1 MSLESLA
8 LSEVQPSPGGSRSGA
23 ADGASGHEMVFR
35 PVVDLDSGAVLAV
48 DADLAP
54 SGGRSQAEW
63 PADPAAVAE
72 QLARL
77 VRNATARESLLPL
90 VLPLP
95 AQAVTASPEVFQL
108 FEDTLR
114 RCGRRPRDVT
124 VMLGPDLPHVA
135 REALVRTIAR
145 LREQGFRCALGTSA
159 VAPDLLLET
168 TPFLLRIDPG
178 IVAGLPG
185 DQRLAALVD
194 GLARIG
200 HGAGVF
206 PVAAGVTSD
215 EQVHRLREAGVRLA
229 QGPLFADDAWTPGDR
244 VVTVPA
250 ASVESASAR
259 HDSGPPITEFMRP
272 PVAMNTDATAE
283 EVLDAF
289 SGDTALN
296 SVVLIDHRD
305 RPAALIDRARF
316 LLAVTGPYGHALH
329 AKRPAHRL
337 ADTPRTVPRNYRAMA
352 ALRAAGADRERVY
365 DDLITVNEFGQ
376 CTGIVHVGDLIQS
389 LAGDGA

>member
-8 LSEVQPSPGGSRSGA
+8 LSEVQSSPGGSRSDA
-23 ADGASGHEMVFR
+23 ADGAAGHEVVFR

-54 SGGRSQAEW
+54 SGGRPQPEW

-77 VRNATARESLLPL
+77 VRSATARESLLPL

-95 AQAVTASPEVFQL
+95 AQAMTASPEVFQL

-135 REALVRTIAR
+135 REPLVRAIAR

-229 QGPLFADDAWTPGDR
+229 QGPLFADDAWMPGDR
-244 VVTVPA
+244 VVTVPV
-250 ASVESASAR
+250 ASVESAGAR

-337 ADTPRTVPRNYRAMA
+337 ADPPRTVPRNYRAMA

>member
-1 MSLESLA
+1 MSL
-8 LSEVQPSPGGSRSGA
+8 QSPVSNDVPPAPDGHGSDAG
-23 ADGASGHEMVFR
+23 GASGEAPLFR

-48 DADLAP
+48 DADIRP
-54 SGGRSQAEW
+54 VGGWSRAEW
-63 PADPAAVAE
+63 PADPAVAAE
-72 QLARL
+72 RLARL
-77 VRNATARESLLPL
+77 VRSAAARESLLPL

-95 AQAVTASPEVFQL
+95 AQAVTGGPELFQT

-124 VMLGPDLPHVA
+124 VMLGHDLPRVP
-135 REALVRTIAR
+135 REPLVRGIAR
-145 LREQGFRCALGTSA
+145 LRELGFRCGLGTAA
-159 VAPDLLLET
+159 VPPDLVLET
-168 TPFLLRIDPG
+168 GPFLMRIDPG

-185 DQRLAALVD
+185 DHRLGALVD

-200 HGAGVF
+200 HGSGVY

-215 EQVHRLREAGVRLA
+215 AQVHRLREAGVRLA
-229 QGPLFADDAWTPGDR
+229 QGPLFADDEWVPGER
-244 VVTVPA
+244 VSAAPA
-250 ASVESASAR
+250 APVETALER
-259 HDSGPPITEFMRP
+259 HDSGPPVSEFMRP

-289 SGDTALN
+289 SADTALN

-305 RPAALIDRARF
+305 RPVAVIDRARF

-329 AKRPAHRL
+329 AKRPASRL
-337 ADTPRTVPRNYRAMA
+337 ADTPRTVPRTVGAMA
-352 ALRAAGADRERVY
+352 ALRAAGGERDRVY
-365 DDLITVNEFGQ
+365 DDLVTVNEFGQ

-389 LAGDGA
+389 LARETA